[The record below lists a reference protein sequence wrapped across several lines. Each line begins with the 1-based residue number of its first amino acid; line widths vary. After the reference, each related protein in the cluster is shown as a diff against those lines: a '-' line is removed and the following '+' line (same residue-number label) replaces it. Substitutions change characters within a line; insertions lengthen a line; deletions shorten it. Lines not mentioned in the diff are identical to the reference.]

1 MQDLCISYN
10 YLFVV
15 QQHLEVSFNLGGPF
29 MWNSVLAIE
38 RLSQTKKSQ
47 AEIVLTIVQIY
58 CSDHCLEQ
66 FIL

>member
-15 QQHLEVSFNLGGPF
+15 QQHLEVSFNLGAPF
-29 MWNSVLAIE
+29 MWNSVLVIAL
-38 RLSQTKKSQ
+38 LSQTKKSQ
-47 AEIVLTIVQIY
+47 AEIVLSIVQIY
-58 CSDHCLEQ
+58 CSDHRLEE